1 MELLEEF
8 KKEYATMEQ
17 RRQELTNAEKLFDL
31 PITTYPDVMEV
42 DKDIRNMSKVYE
54 LYQAQKV
61 SVKQKFFNL
70 HTNIHDLYGK
80 IFELSKA
87 SNLCS

>member
-42 DKDIRNMSKVYE
+42 DRDIRNMSKVYE
-54 LYQAQKV
+54 LYEAQKV
-61 SVKQKFFNL
+61 SDKNVV
-70 HTNIHDLYGK
+70 LYAILKMHIG
-80 IFELSKA
+80 
-87 SNLCS
+87 CS

>member
-42 DKDIRNMSKVYE
+42 DKDIRNMSRVYE

-61 SVKQKFFNL
+61 SVKQK
-70 HTNIHDLYGK
+70 
-80 IFELSKA
+80 IFQFTYKYT
-87 SNLCS
+87 